1 MKPITRHQ
9 CSWERTISRL
19 FHTVGLDSIK
29 TKILIFALLA
39 TLIPS
44 LTLTRLSYLHNKQ
57 ALTEKTN
64 AQLHNVSSHTA
75 RETDL
80 WLKECF
86 YDVRVF
92 SNSLEV
98 SVNFERVLEERG
110 GSAPDTE
117 ARRRGS

>member
-1 MKPITRHQ
+1 MKPRTRHQ

-44 LTLTRLSYLHNKQ
+44 LTLARLSVP
-57 ALTEKTN
+57 
-64 AQLHNVSSHTA
+64 AQQTGAHREDQRPVHNVSSHTA